1 MRIQTFFATL
11 LAASVSTALETNTF
25 RLAVGAMKNDLTPSI
40 NRAYVGFQTTG
51 DCQAELVAE
60 RGAGTLFYQSKGK
73 VLAVDSNG
81 LSSAGIVVTPGGSAT
96 VPSNRLVG
104 LQCDN
109 GTSGVQI
116 RQTPSAVTFE
126 LDFEGGVWMAC
137 PATDGT
143 DRIGIIYR
151 KSSQRS
157 LEGCAEVKLFS
168 SCEDGSPEGSESV
181 GCNKL

>member
-1 MRIQTFFATL
+1 
-11 LAASVSTALETNTF
+11 
-25 RLAVGAMKNDLTPSI
+25 MKNDLTPSI
-40 NRAYVGFQTTG
+40 NGAKVGFQTTG
-51 DCQAELVAE
+51 DCQADLVVDKGD
-60 RGAGTLFYQSKGK
+60 GALFYQSKGK

-96 VPSNRLVG
+96 VPSSNLVE

-109 GTSGVQI
+109 GTPGVQV

-157 LEGCAEVKLFS
+157 INGCAEVKLFS
-168 SCEDGSPEGSESV
+168 GCDAGNPDGSESV
-181 GCNKL
+181 GCNKGL